1 MATTNYSSLIAEL
14 QDIWYE
20 KIPLSK
26 SMELTISSFDG
37 VQLVTQAR
45 LEPNV
50 NVHGTAFAGSLYAIQ
65 ALTGWGMMHLQTRIL
80 AINASI
86 LIAHGD
92 IDYSAPVK
100 QDITAVCEFSNLEEE
115 VQDLIEKQKARFNLT
130 CSVMTDDST
139 ASVFNGVYAVKNLGQ

>member
-1 MATTNYSSLIAEL
+1 MATTDYSSLIAEL

-80 AINASI
+80 AIYEVRLTYVFCHFIFVSF
-86 LIAHGD
+86 
-92 IDYSAPVK
+92 K
-100 QDITAVCEFSNLEEE
+100 TAGKYA
-115 VQDLIEKQKARFNLT
+115 QY
-130 CSVMTDDST
+130 
-139 ASVFNGVYAVKNLGQ
+139 YAVEKKIWRFQAAQRS